1 MSLLTLIALIVP
13 AFLDPTNIFPESL
26 SVICLGES
34 MPSMNTS
41 IMKPLG
47 TFKESIISSEYIFFK

>member
-41 IMKPLG
+41 IMKPSG
-47 TFKESIISSEYIFFK
+47 TFKESIISSESIFLK